1 MHELSLVKSVID
13 VISIHALENC
23 WFGVAKVTLRVGRMR
38 QVIPEVMKFSFQ
50 VASEGTPLEGAE
62 LEIVELPL
70 DQICKECGFSWN
82 EEVFSCPRCGSTYT
96 EIVHGMELDI
106 DSVEV
111 EEEDGQKDQHTPIG
125 NGSR

>member
-1 MHELSLVKSVID
+1 VHELSLVKSVID
-13 VISIHALENC
+13 VISIHARENG
-23 WFGVAKVTLRVGRMR
+23 WRRVTRVTLKVGRMR
-38 QVIPEVMKFSFQ
+38 QVIPDVMKFSFQ
-50 VASEGTPLEGAE
+50 VASGGTSLEGAE

-70 DQICKECGFSWN
+70 DLICKKCGFKWS
-82 EEVFSCPRCGSTYT
+82 EDIFSCPRCGSPDN